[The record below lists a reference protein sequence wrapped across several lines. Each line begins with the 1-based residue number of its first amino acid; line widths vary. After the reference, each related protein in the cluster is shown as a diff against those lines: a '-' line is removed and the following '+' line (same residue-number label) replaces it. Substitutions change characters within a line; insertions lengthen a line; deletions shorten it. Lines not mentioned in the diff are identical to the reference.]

1 MRDILFFPLAA
12 ALAGAFVFMALDPY
26 GERLPSGPVSGGG
39 RNAEDVLITGPEL
52 NRFVVGE
59 GGGVAI
65 DIGKAADGEDI
76 ILHID
81 REASATY
88 EDPRLG
94 PHLML
99 AEDVEYALESRPIEV
114 IIEARS
120 AGEFPASRFE
130 ANYFSK
136 TEGESGWQGFD
147 LTPEFQPYTLTF
159 HTPKRGGDMGYDFV
173 GIRPVTPDKHREMD
187 VRSVRIR
194 AAGPKATPPENEKP
208 AQGILP

>member
-12 ALAGAFVFMALDPY
+12 ALAGAFVFIALDPY

-39 RNAEDVLITGPEL
+39 RNAEDILISGVEL

-59 GGGVAI
+59 GGGVTI
-65 DIGKAADGEDI
+65 DVGEAAGAGEAT
-76 ILHID
+76 LRID

-94 PHLML
+94 PHLVL
-99 AEDVEYALESRPIEV
+99 AEDVEFAMESRPIEV

-130 ANYFSK
+130 VNYFSK
-136 TEGESGWQGFD
+136 TDGGSGWQGFD

-159 HTPKRGGDMGYDFV
+159 FTPKRGGDMGYDFV
-173 GIRPVTPDKHREMD
+173 GIRPVAPDKHRELE

-194 AAGPKATPPENEKP
+194 TTGPKGTPPSGP
-208 AQGILP
+208 ARNGIMP

>member
-12 ALAGAFVFMALDPY
+12 ALAGAFIFMALDPY

-39 RNAEDVLITGPEL
+39 RNAEDVTISGAEL

-59 GGGVAI
+59 GGGVTI
-65 DIGKAADGEDI
+65 DIGKAGDGDV
-76 ILHID
+76 ILRID

-94 PHLML
+94 PHLVL
-99 AEDVEYALESRPIEV
+99 AEDVEFAMESRPIEV

-120 AGEFPASRFE
+120 AGEFPASRIE

-136 TEGESGWQGFD
+136 TEGTSGWQGFD
-147 LTPEFQPYTLTF
+147 LTPEFQPYTLTYF
-159 HTPKRGGDMGYDFV
+159 TPKRGGDMGYDFI
-173 GIRPVTPDKHREMD
+173 GIRPVTPDKHREME

-194 AAGPKATPPENEKP
+194 AAGPKGTPPERP
-208 AQGILP
+208 ANGLLP